1 MHELMNIIQRTVSW
15 LETKIED
22 SIKNEEIVQFTG
34 YSFYHFHRLFQ
45 EHVGISLH
53 EYVRQRRITSAANKL
68 IYTDTRILDIAFS
81 YQFESQESF
90 TRAFRKVYG
99 LPPGKYRTLMRTL
112 LEEENKQEVEKMEG
126 WFLSGT
132 NSEHYEMRR
141 EFENVLKG
149 NVSGQLRSI
158 GQEAKE
164 GFGTVMQQFQ
174 AKEWLGKRVKLS
186 CFIQT
191 KDVQSS
197 AGLWMRIDGKDGDT
211 LQFDNM
217 QNRPITGTTG
227 WNHYSV
233 VLDVPENA
241 GAIYFGVLLQGVGE
255 VWMDEFTFA
264 QADEKT
270 VSTNMMMPENMPSKP
285 VNLNFELEFEDK

>member
-1 MHELMNIIQRTVSW
+1 MNIIQRTVSW

-141 EFENVLKG
+141 DFENVLKG

-285 VNLNFELEFEDK
+285 VNLNFELEFEEK